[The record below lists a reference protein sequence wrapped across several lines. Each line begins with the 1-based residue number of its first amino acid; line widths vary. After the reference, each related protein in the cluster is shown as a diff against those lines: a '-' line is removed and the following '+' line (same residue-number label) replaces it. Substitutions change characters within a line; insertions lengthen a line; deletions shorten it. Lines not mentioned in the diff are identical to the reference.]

1 MSSLALVQEAVPL
14 MNRAARGDLRTKA
27 AGVTRAEIDL
37 RAMETALA
45 GQVARLVRELETS
58 QRRLELAE
66 LNLRLAEETL
76 LAEKALQ
83 ATQWEQAYF
92 DTLQK
97 RLLKVGA
104 RVEELRTKVKFHF
117 PSSFP
122 LKQVYGYML
131 ARLQAAWT

>member
-1 MSSLALVQEAVPL
+1 MLLHP
-14 MNRAARGDLRTKA
+14 
-27 AGVTRAEIDL
+27 
-37 RAMETALA
+37 
-45 GQVARLVRELETS
+45 
-58 QRRLELAE
+58 
-66 LNLRLAEETL
+66 

-83 ATQWEQAYF
+83 ATQWEHAYF

-104 RVEELRTKVKFHF
+104 RVEELRTKVKFHV